1 MRLIQDAPHW
11 DGCAG
16 RIKSRGLLLTTPFGS
31 VGTGGA
37 DTMMAFCGVQG
48 FLRGIERLDEG
59 EHFRADRAV
68 RNRLPVASRLA
79 P

>member
-1 MRLIQDAPHW
+1 
-11 DGCAG
+11 
-16 RIKSRGLLLTTPFGS
+16 
-31 VGTGGA
+31 
-37 DTMMAFCGVQG
+37 MMAFCGVQG